1 MIFRNFDYV
10 EVTLHSEKLKLI
22 WLFLRFFVTLPAS
35 YKPNMRKEL
44 FMSLAAAC
52 CTLLALSCAQQK
64 ESADNQEPLTV
75 GNPYMPLWEHIPD
88 GEPYVFEDPDQ
99 PGKYRVYVYGSHD
112 DLVDAYCGRDQVV
125 WSASVDSLNRWRYDG
140 TILVVDKNRDGQ
152 PFDSAGTADVLY
164 APDVTMVTG
173 KDGKKTYY
181 LFPNDQTGFRNGLI
195 AKSDRPDGPFEV
207 CNWSKENPDQVD
219 GVLQFDPAVF
229 VDDDGRVYGYWGFE
243 RSYAAEFDPETMA
256 TVKPGTEIVEDM
268 ISGRNQP
275 GRFRFFEASSIRKV
289 KDKYIF
295 IYSRFTE
302 DGEFGLP
309 TSNYTLAYAY
319 SDAPLGPWTY
329 GGTIIDG
336 RAREK
341 NEQGNVI
348 ASAVPDGNTH
358 GSICEINGQWYVFY
372 HRQTGTDEYARQA
385 MVAPIDVKV
394 TEGPGGKVEISEG
407 EYNSLGFARNGLD
420 PFERHSAGI
429 ACWLTGPKPAVHNWP
444 SNTFYGSYV
453 EAGYGGQ
460 ANMTKQQAIASK
472 EKYDAPYDL
481 RYNTNRVVNNTDG
494 SIVGYKYFNFDAGR
508 LASPDNLM
516 LVLRLVPEGIDGTIE
531 VMMDRPW
538 ASQGG
543 KKIGEAA
550 LKADMPKTVTD
561 VAIGISKEAQEKHL
575 AGKHAFFFIFKSDTK
590 EKSLCTLEDFVF
602 TFAPVNR

>member
-1 MIFRNFDYV
+1 MKLMSIILGGASLL
-10 EVTLHSEKLKLI
+10 TL
-22 WLFLRFFVTLPAS
+22 T
-35 YKPNMRKEL
+35 
-44 FMSLAAAC
+44 AC
-52 CTLLALSCAQQK
+52 QSQVQNDSCCSSQFT
-64 ESADNQEPLTV
+64 TV

-112 DLVDAYCGRDQVV
+112 DLVTAYCGRNQVV
-125 WSASVDSLNRWRYDG
+125 WSASVDSLNSWRYDG
-140 TILVVDKNRDGQ
+140 TILVVDKNRDGE

-164 APDVTMVTG
+164 APDVTMTT
-173 KDGKKTYY
+173 DSTGKKTYW
-181 LFPNDQTGFRNGLI
+181 LFPNDQTGYRNGLI

-207 CNWSKENPDQVD
+207 CNWSKNDPNQVD

-243 RSYAAEFDPETMA
+243 RSFAAEFDPETMA

-275 GRFRFFEASSIRKV
+275 GRFKFFEAFSIRKI

-336 RAREK
+336 RGREK
-341 NEQGNVI
+341 DEQGNVI

-372 HRQTGTDEYARQA
+372 HRHTGTDEYARQA

-394 TEGPGGKVEISEG
+394 EEGKGGKVEISEG
-407 EYNSLGFARNGLD
+407 EYNSQGFALNGLD

-429 ACWLTGPKPAVHNWP
+429 ACWYTGPKPAVHEWP
-444 SNTFYGSYV
+444 NNTFYGSYI
-453 EAGYGGQ
+453 EASYGGTPE
-460 ANMTKQQAIASK
+460 MTKEQALASK

-481 RYNTNRVVNNTDG
+481 RYNTNRVINNTDG
-494 SIVGYKYFNFDAGR
+494 SIVGYKYFNFDAER
-508 LASPDNLM
+508 LATSDNLM
-516 LVLRLVPEGIDGTIE
+516 LVLRLIPEGIEGDIDI
-531 VMMDRPW
+531 MIDRPW
-538 ASQGG
+538 ISQGG
-543 KKIGEAA
+543 TKIGEIH
-550 LKADMPKTVTD
+550 LLADMEKKVWD
-561 VAIGISKEAQEKHL
+561 IAAGIRNEIKEKSL
-575 AGKHAFFFIFKSDTK
+575 AGKHALFLVFRSDTK
-590 EKSLCTLEDFVF
+590 DQSLCTLEDLVF
-602 TFAPVNR
+602 TFNPTH